1 MIEKVKSFFGVDGLL
16 HIVCSALIVG
26 VAGVFMP
33 LWAAVLVAALVGV
46 GKEVVYDRMLGKGTF
61 DRKDLLA
68 DAVGIIIGAL

>member
-1 MIEKVKSFFGVDGLL
+1 MIEKVKSYFGVDGLL

-26 VAGVFMP
+26 VAGVLMP